1 MLTPGILM
9 TEAVARARELVEETP
24 DAVMLDQLS
33 NPANAEIHRRTTA
46 VEIWEDTRGSVDV
59 FVRGRYRTHI
69 TGVGE
74 VLKERKRGLR
84 VVPEPA
90 GAALLSGGS
99 PGSHQMPGIGVDS
112 FRRS

>member
-1 MLTPGILM
+1 M

-74 VLKERKRGLR
+74 VLKERMREACGWCPSR
-84 VVPEPA
+84 QVRP
-90 GAALLSGGS
+90 LLSGGS
-99 PGSHQMPGIGVDS
+99 PGSRQMPGIGVDS